1 MSVGIRI
8 AVHQP
13 GISFGIS
20 LSLGLSFSLLTT
32 IDKTTISKRMGIGSI
47 VGKGRHVVVDGRRG
61 VLDGGERSQD
71 GGVGFTLLSC
81 LLDGRLF
88 SSFGGGRGSNG
99 EKSAIGIAVGVGMV
113 GDSRNGVGDRVGVH
127 KGVAY

>member
-1 MSVGIRI
+1 
-8 AVHQP
+8 
-13 GISFGIS
+13 
-20 LSLGLSFSLLTT
+20 
-32 IDKTTISKRMGIGSI
+32 MGIGSI

-61 VLDGGERSQD
+61 VLNGGERSQD
-71 GGVGFTLLSC
+71 GGVSFTLLSC

-88 SSFGGGRGSNG
+88 SSVGGSRGSNG